1 MQTRLR
7 SLISLLIGTS
17 LLLSACSQS
26 PQSAESSAPPVSSAP
41 ASQSSSES
49 QSQSETAAPEETYDY
64 TDYRAHSQFPLT
76 KQTPLTLAVR
86 RETGSTFC
94 YAEASA
100 IRRDFTETMP
110 YGFACWENDMP
121 VGLISCY
128 ILEPLLTVPHTV

>member
-1 MQTRLR
+1 MNCVLR
-7 SLISLLIGTS
+7 
-17 LLLSACSQS
+17 
-26 PQSAESSAPPVSSAP
+26 PFAPSNLD
-41 ASQSSSES
+41 
-49 QSQSETAAPEETYDY
+49 TL
-64 TDYRAHSQFPLT
+64 SQFAEQLN
-76 KQTPLTLAVR
+76 VR

-128 ILEPLLTVPHTV
+128 ILEPLLTVPHNA